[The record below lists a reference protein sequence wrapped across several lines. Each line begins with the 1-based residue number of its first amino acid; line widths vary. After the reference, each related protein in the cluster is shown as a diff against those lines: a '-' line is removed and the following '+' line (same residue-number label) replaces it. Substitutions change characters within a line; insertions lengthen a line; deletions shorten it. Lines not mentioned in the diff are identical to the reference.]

1 MLQKVRITDTGDTI
15 FLTDAASEGKTD
27 YLLDF
32 KSNLIMGHM
41 IPGGTG
47 FLEFNK
53 RIKKYLDE
61 SEEDVL
67 AFAFQD

>member
-1 MLQKVRITDTGDTI
+1 
-15 FLTDAASEGKTD
+15 
-27 YLLDF
+27 
-32 KSNLIMGHM
+32 MGHM
-41 IPGGTG
+41 IPRGTG

-67 AFAFQD
+67 AFAFQN